1 MRLLAHELCKD
12 IDLTFQGSFQV
23 NWSWNLTNYHD
34 EHFCSLGEF
43 DTSVKLNRTT
53 WLLMKGSSASLR
65 EKNVIKMKINPCSL
79 TPCCQWTLDIQTL
92 DFKQSFSQGFVFY
105 LCIRVILF
113 YKIEIS

>member
-43 DTSVKLNRTT
+43 DTSVKLNKTT
-53 WLLMKGSSASLR
+53 
-65 EKNVIKMKINPCSL
+65 
-79 TPCCQWTLDIQTL
+79 
-92 DFKQSFSQGFVFY
+92 
-105 LCIRVILF
+105 
-113 YKIEIS
+113 